1 MLQCVFLHIF
11 VFDNHNKFIK
21 RKSSNS
27 LLTAYM
33 YLILNKV
40 ALLCPLGVSEFLFF
54 FTMKPWQK
62 EGNKNTF
69 KFIFKSNWKLVPKSK
84 EELQKVAMNTRHCKR
99 KELYGTDPFWFW
111 NKIRAQTNTT
121 DSKKIGEVDADLS
134 NGAMGFFRGYSEA
147 RWKAI
152 WVLLR
157 LLGVEYGLFK
167 MKEMAIWRLYEH
179 NDQSW
184 RVLDL
189 NCGTMIIEKWSLLF
203 EDLHKNITFHE
214 NWPKRGIMRN
224 CLKFLLSLKYEL
236 PNYCCQL
243 KDQNSEQAVGY

>member
-1 MLQCVFLHIF
+1 MG
-11 VFDNHNKFIK
+11 
-21 RKSSNS
+21 
-27 LLTAYM
+27 
-33 YLILNKV
+33 LILFGFEIR
-40 ALLCPLGVSEFLFF
+40 LGHKQ
-54 FTMKPWQK
+54 TQQTPK
-62 EGNKNTF
+62 
-69 KFIFKSNWKLVPKSK
+69 KL
-84 EELQKVAMNTRHCKR
+84 ERWMRICLM
-99 KELYGTDPFWFW
+99 
-111 NKIRAQTNTT
+111 
-121 DSKKIGEVDADLS
+121 
-134 NGAMGFFRGYSEA
+134 GAMGFFRGYSEA